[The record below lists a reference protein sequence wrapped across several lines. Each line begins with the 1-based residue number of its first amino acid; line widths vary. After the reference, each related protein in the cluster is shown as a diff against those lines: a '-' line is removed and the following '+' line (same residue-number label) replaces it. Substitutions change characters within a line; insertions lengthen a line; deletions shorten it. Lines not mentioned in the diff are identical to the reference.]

1 MTLASTRT
9 RNARFPS
16 NGMVEV
22 LPFESI
28 DGPGCYVCAWSGH
41 LLRVPE
47 DAIAP
52 GRSPRINLVARGPL
66 VVTKISE
73 NPYLPITRARLLAA
87 NLNIGVCF

>member
-9 RNARFPS
+9 RTARFPS
-16 NGMVEV
+16 NRMGEV

-47 DAIAP
+47 DGIAP
-52 GRSPRINLVARGPL
+52 GRSPRINLVARRPL
-66 VVTKISE
+66 MVTRISE
-73 NPYLPITRARLLAA
+73 DPYIPVTRARLLAA
-87 NLNIGVCF
+87 NLDIGVGF